1 MNHKNNSLK
10 ASKRKN
16 VGNVK
21 NISNRKDGQLSLP
34 GVGLRKLL
42 KDSKKK
48 TQKGGSRKKKSLKRN
63 KVASVKEVNIF
74 VKPGPEVIIQT
85 QIGKA
90 LGRRFRM
97 TRRLNCRK

>member
-10 ASKRKN
+10 TNKRR
-16 VGNVK
+16 
-21 NISNRKDGQLSLP
+21 NIKGTKKNRKGGQLSLP

-42 KDSKKK
+42 KGSKKK
-48 TQKGGSRKKKSLKRN
+48 YQKGGSRKKKSLKRN

-85 QIGKA
+85 EIGGA
-90 LGRRFRM
+90 LGRRSRM
-97 TRRLNCRK
+97 TR